1 MLVIAALYRIETAR
15 ELIDYRT
22 KSQNGENSLQI
33 LQKFF
38 YNTIKMYQPVF
49 KITHNLLTYIANIEA
64 SKAVIDNS
72 PLVPAWEAKFRDDAL
87 ARTVHFGTKI
97 EGNDLSQEQ
106 AKRVIQLKGVS
117 DTKEV
122 SEKAGVTARDRD
134 IQEVINYRNVLL
146 WIDQQKI
153 LERKT
158 QLSVDTLHTLHS
170 LTMKD
175 LLDEE
180 QVGDFRQKQVVIE
193 GVEGSNVVFRPPVS
207 VEVPFLIDELFAWI
221 NSPEALQIHPV
232 FRAAIV
238 HYQLVYI
245 HPYVE
250 GNGRTAR
257 AMATLLM
264 YLLGYDFKRF
274 FSLEQY
280 FDNDVDRYYKALQS
294 VQQQPNSDLTY
305 WLEYF
310 CYGLALEID
319 KVKLQVQKLS
329 KDLKMKKELGRQVAL
344 SERQIILLEL
354 LQNQGEVTSDD
365 AQDALP
371 NVSVD
376 TILRDV
382 RDLIQKGVVEKRG
395 VTKGVTYRL
404 V

>member
-1 MLVIAALYRIETAR
+1 MPALY
-15 ELIDYRT
+15 
-22 KSQNGENSLQI
+22 QNLSLKISLHI
-33 LQKFF
+33 LQEFF
-38 YNTIKMYQPVF
+38 YNTIKMYQPQF
-49 KITHNLLTYIANIEA
+49 RITNNLLTYISSIEA

-87 ARTVHFGTKI
+87 NRAVHFGTKI

-106 AKRVIQLKGVS
+106 AQQVTQLRGVS
-117 DTKEV
+117 DIKEI
-122 SEKAGVTARDRD
+122 SEKTGVVARDRD
-134 IQEVINYRNVLL
+134 IQEVINYRNVML
-146 WIDQQKI
+146 WIDQQKV
-153 LERKT
+153 LERKPDV
-158 QLSVDTLHTLHS
+158 SVETLHTLHT
-170 LTMKD
+170 LTMKG
-175 LLDEE
+175 LLYPD
-180 QVGDFRQKQVVIE
+180 QIGHFRQKQVVVQ
-193 GVEGSNVVFRPPVS
+193 GVGGNNVVFRPPVS
-207 VEVPFLIDELFAWI
+207 IEVPFLIDELFSWI
-221 NSPEALQIHPV
+221 RSTEAASLHPV

-280 FDNDVDRYYKALQS
+280 FDGDVDRYYKALLS
-294 VQQQPNSDLTY
+294 VQQQANADLTY

-319 KVKLQVQKLS
+319 KVKSQVQKLS

-344 SERQIILLEL
+344 SEREIILLEL
-354 LQNQGEVTSDD
+354 LQNQGEITSED
-365 AQDALP
+365 AQAVLP

-376 TILRDV
+376 TILRDI
-382 RDLIQKGVVEKRG
+382 RDLIHKGVVVKHG
-395 VTKGVTYRL
+395 VTKGVRYKL
-404 V
+404 A